1 MKSKS
6 IILLLA
12 VFIVGVLFVAIVQRS
27 KEVQKVTNH
36 VISSDNFTKKD
47 ELMELTV
54 YLGND
59 EGLTTASLVRVPKTA
74 AVADASLTYLFS
86 SELMKYASYEGVKIE
101 DQIAYVFLK
110 DNILPNGRTFSSLSS
125 TESRHLT
132 SVIEDTLTQY
142 PSIDGVVLL
151 SDNGEE
157 IIF

>member
-12 VFIVGVLFVAIVQRS
+12 IFIVGVLVLAIVQRS

-59 EGLTTASLVRVPKTA
+59 EGSTTASLVRVPKTA

-142 PSIDGVVLL
+142 PSIDGVILL